1 MITDPKVDKIKR
13 RYQLMKTEKGPWD
26 AIYDVLARYILGR
39 RNFTSSSELRPED
52 YFDAYVFDDTAQN
65 ANHLMASSNVGA
77 LWPNG
82 GTTFRLEA
90 PPEMQNE
97 VEETDEV
104 KAYFQFA
111 TKTIASVMDNPRN
124 GFLTTYEEYHIEK
137 GALGTSAIF
146 VEEQDEASYPVLFRC
161 VSARDL
167 FIDTAPNGS
176 VDTVYIK
183 RSMSLQDIAKEYGTS
198 TFNDLEMKQLNEHSN
213 STKYEIIVAIE
224 PRVAYDP
231 DSQSNKE
238 FPYSSCHV
246 DITRSRILR
255 ESGYKDL
262 PVFVGRFWHAL
273 NEKYGRSPGMNA
285 LPSIRE
291 LNQLRFDLIQASE
304 KMLYPPV
311 NVIEGSIVGN
321 DEVDLSA
328 KGLNVVSV
336 SGKMGGYNGRP
347 IEQTMDVGD
356 PQWAFSRLTELI
368 EIVKNHFFLDRIMD
382 LNNENRMTLGEANI
396 RNQLRGQSLNT
407 IYARDEKEVM
417 EPILER
423 VFNICL
429 GKGLLGV
436 VKGSQDEENLI
447 AEGIQPTYIPDV
459 LVDKMINDKE
469 VYRIRFISPAAR
481 IRQSDEKMGIQ
492 ETLQLTVE
500 LFAIDNTAID
510 GIDIDYAIKRSA
522 ELSGAP
528 DKMVRSA
535 EAVAKIR
542 KDRQAQQEQ
551 AQQAQLMQMGAA
563 TAKDAADA
571 QSKME
576 A

>member
-1 MITDPKVDKIKR
+1 
-13 RYQLMKTEKGPWD
+13 
-26 AIYDVLARYILGR
+26 
-39 RNFTSSSELRPED
+39 
-52 YFDAYVFDDTAQN
+52 
-65 ANHLMASSNVGA
+65 
-77 LWPNG
+77 
-82 GTTFRLEA
+82 
-90 PPEMQNE
+90 
-97 VEETDEV
+97 
-104 KAYFQFA
+104 
-111 TKTIASVMDNPRN
+111 
-124 GFLTTYEEYHIEK
+124 
-137 GALGTSAIF
+137 
-146 VEEQDEASYPVLFRC
+146 
-161 VSARDL
+161 
-167 FIDTAPNGS
+167 
-176 VDTVYIK
+176 
-183 RSMSLQDIAKEYGTS
+183 
-198 TFNDLEMKQLNEHSN
+198 
-213 STKYEIIVAIE
+213 
-224 PRVAYDP
+224 
-231 DSQSNKE
+231 
-238 FPYSSCHV
+238 
-246 DITRSRILR
+246 
-255 ESGYKDL
+255 
-262 PVFVGRFWHAL
+262 
-273 NEKYGRSPGMNA
+273 MNA

-328 KGLNVVSV
+328 KGLNVISV

-347 IEQTMDVGD
+347 IEQSMDVGD
-356 PQWAFSRLTELI
+356 PQWAFSRLTELV

-423 VFNICL
+423 VFNIAL

-436 VKGSQDEENLI
+436 VKGSQEEEELI
-447 AEGIQPTYIPDV
+447 AEGIQPTYIPDAF
-459 LVDKMINDKE
+459 VDKMISGKE

-492 ETLQLTVE
+492 ETLQLTTE
-500 LFAIDNTAID
+500 LAQIDPTAMD
-510 GIDIDYAIKRSA
+510 GIDLDYAIKRSA
-522 ELSGAP
+522 ELAGAP

-535 EAVAKIR
+535 EAIAKIR
-542 KDRQAQQEQ
+542 QNRQAQQEQ
-551 AQQAQLMQMGAA
+551 AQQAQLMQMGA

>member
-1 MITDPKVDKIKR
+1 MDDKISVLKR
-13 RYQLMKTEKGPWD
+13 RYETMKKEKSPWTS
-26 AIYDVLARYILGR
+26 IYDVLARYILGR
-39 RNFTSSSELRPED
+39 RNFMSGTDQLPED
-52 YFDAYVFDDTAQN
+52 YFDAGVFDDTAQN
-65 ANHLMASSNVGA
+65 SNHLMASSNVGA

-82 GTTFRLEA
+82 GMTFRIEA

-104 KAYFQFA
+104 KHYFQFV
-111 TKTIASVMDNPRN
+111 TKTIASIMDNPHN

-146 VEEQDEASYPVLFRC
+146 VEEQDDNTYPVLFRSI
-161 VSARDL
+161 SARDL

-183 RSMSLQDIAKEYGTS
+183 RNLTLQDIAKEYGIDS
-198 TFNDLEMKQLNEHSN
+198 FNEMEMKQLEDHTN
-213 STKYEIIVAIE
+213 TKKFEIIIAIE
-224 PRVAYDP
+224 PRDVYDP
-231 DSQSNKE
+231 ESKSNKE
-238 FPYSSCHV
+238 FPYASCHV
-246 DITRSRILR
+246 DITRNRILR

-382 LNNENRMTLGEANI
+382 LNNEQRMTLGEANI
-396 RNQLRGQSLNT
+396 RNKLRGQSLNT
-407 IYARDEKEVM
+407 IYAREEKETM

-423 VFNICL
+423 VFNIAL
-429 GKGLLGV
+429 GKGLLGIV
-436 VKGSQDEENLI
+436 RGSEEEAQLIQD
-447 AEGIQPTYIPDV
+447 GINPQYIPDS
-459 LVDKMINDKE
+459 LVDKMINGKE
-469 VYRIRFISPAAR
+469 VYRIRFISPASR
-481 IRQSDEKMGIQ
+481 IRQMDEKVGIQ
-492 ETLQLTVE
+492 ETLTLGTE
-500 LFAIDNTAID
+500 LAQIDPTAMDTID
-510 GIDIDYAIKRSA
+510 LDFAIKRSA

-528 DKMVRSA
+528 DQMVRSA
-535 EAVAKIR
+535 EAIAKIR
-542 KDRQAQQEQ
+542 QNRQAQQEQ
-551 AQQAQLMQMGAA
+551 AQQAQLMQMSSQTG
-563 TAKDAADA
+563 KNMADA
-571 QSKME
+571 QAKME
-576 A
+576 GT

>member
-1 MITDPKVDKIKR
+1 MDDKISVLKR
-13 RYQLMKTEKGPWD
+13 RYETMKKEKSPWTS
-26 AIYDVLARYILGR
+26 IYDVLARYILGR
-39 RNFTSSSELRPED
+39 RNFMSGTDQLPED
-52 YFDAYVFDDTAQN
+52 YFDAGVFDDTAQN
-65 ANHLMASSNVGA
+65 SNHLMASSNVGA

-82 GTTFRLEA
+82 GMTFRIEA

-104 KAYFQFA
+104 KHYFQSV
-111 TKTIASVMDNPRN
+111 TKTIASIMDNPHN

-146 VEEQDEASYPVLFRC
+146 VEEQDDNTYPVLFRSI
-161 VSARDL
+161 SARDL

-183 RSMSLQDIAKEYGTS
+183 RNLTLQDIAKEYGIDS
-198 TFNDLEMKQLNEHSN
+198 FNEMEMKQLEDHTN
-213 STKYEIIVAIE
+213 TKKFEIIIAIE
-224 PRVAYDP
+224 PRDVYDP
-231 DSQSNKE
+231 ESKSNKE
-238 FPYSSCHV
+238 FPYASCHV
-246 DITRSRILR
+246 DITRNRILR

-347 IEQTMDVGD
+347 IEQTVDVGD

-382 LNNENRMTLGEANI
+382 LNNEQRMTLGEANI
-396 RNQLRGQSLNT
+396 RNKLRGQSLNT
-407 IYARDEKEVM
+407 IYAREEKETM

-423 VFNICL
+423 VFNIAL

-436 VKGSQDEENLI
+436 VRGSEEEAQLIQD
-447 AEGIQPTYIPDV
+447 GINPQYIPDS
-459 LVDKMINDKE
+459 LVDKMINGKE
-469 VYRIRFISPAAR
+469 VYRIRFISPASR
-481 IRQSDEKMGIQ
+481 IRQMDEKVGIQ
-492 ETLQLTVE
+492 ETLTLGTE
-500 LFAIDNTAID
+500 LAQIDPTAMDTID
-510 GIDIDYAIKRSA
+510 LDFAIKRSA

-528 DKMVRSA
+528 DQMVRSA
-535 EAVAKIR
+535 EAIAKIR
-542 KDRQAQQEQ
+542 QNRQAQQEQ
-551 AQQAQLMQMGAA
+551 AQQAQLMQMSSQTG
-563 TAKDAADA
+563 KNMADA
-571 QSKME
+571 QAKME
-576 A
+576 GT

>member
-1 MITDPKVDKIKR
+1 MTDLIQKKKR
-13 RYQLMKTEKGPWD
+13 RYEDMKKEKSPWTS
-26 AIYDVLARYILGR
+26 IYDVLARYILGR
-39 RNFTSSSELRPED
+39 RNFTSCSEMTPED
-52 YFDAYVFDDTAQN
+52 YFDAYIFDDTAQN

-82 GTTFRLEA
+82 GATFRMEA

-97 VEETDEV
+97 LEETDEV
-104 KAYFQFA
+104 KAYFQFV
-111 TKTIASVMDNPRN
+111 TKTIASIMDNPRN
-124 GFLTTYEEYHIEK
+124 GFLTSYEEYHIEK

-146 VEEQDEASYPVLFRC
+146 VEEQDDYAYPVLFRN

-176 VDTVYIK
+176 VDTVYI
-183 RSMSLQDIAKEYGTS
+183 RRMFTLQDIAKEYGLD
-198 TFNDLEMKQLNEHSN
+198 TFNEMELKQLEDHSTN
-213 STKYEIIVAIE
+213 KRYEIIIAIE
-224 PRVAYDP
+224 PRLFYDP
-231 DSQSNKE
+231 DSADNRN
-238 FPYSSCHV
+238 FPYASCHI
-246 DITRSRILR
+246 DITRNKILR

-262 PVFVGRFWHAL
+262 PIFVGRFWHAL
-273 NEKYGRSPGMNA
+273 GEKYGRSPGMNA

-328 KGLNVVSV
+328 KGLNVISV
-336 SGKMGGYNGRP
+336 SGKMPGYNGKP

-356 PQWAFSRLTELI
+356 PQWAFQRLTELI

-382 LNNENRMTLGEANI
+382 LNNEQRMTLGEANI

-407 IYARDEKEVM
+407 IYARDEKELM
-417 EPILER
+417 EPLLER
-423 VFNICL
+423 VFNIAL

-436 VKGSQDEENLI
+436 ARGTDQEAELI
-447 AEGIQPTYIPDV
+447 AEGVQPIYIPNSILDR
-459 LVDKMINDKE
+459 MINGKE
-469 VYRIRFISPAAR
+469 AYRIRFISPAAR
-481 IRQSDEKMGIQ
+481 IRQGEEKQGIQ
-492 ETLQLTVE
+492 ETLQLGAE
-500 LFAIDNTAID
+500 LAQLDPTAMDSIDLD
-510 GIDIDYAIKRSA
+510 FAIKRSA
-522 ELSGAP
+522 ELAGAP

-535 EAVAKIR
+535 EAIAKIR
-542 KDRQAQQEQ
+542 QNRQAQQEQ
-551 AQQAQLMQMGAA
+551 AQQAQLMQMNAA

-571 QSKME
+571 QNKME
-576 A
+576 GT